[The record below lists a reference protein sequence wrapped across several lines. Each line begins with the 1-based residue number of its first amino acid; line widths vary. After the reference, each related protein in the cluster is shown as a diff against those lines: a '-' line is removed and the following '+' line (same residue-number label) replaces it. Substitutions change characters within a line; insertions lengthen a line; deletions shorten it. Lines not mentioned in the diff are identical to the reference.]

1 MQTTTTN
8 YKNSVKAS
16 MRIVDARAEL
26 YNGSALVATYTK
38 ENAIKSITI
47 DRTAED
53 SKFFGFGVIHKVNV
67 KLIDVTRAIN
77 ITTANHFKISIGFK
91 LSNGSVEYI
100 SFPYAY
106 VTEVNRDENTN
117 ELSITAYDVLNKYK
131 ANLTGELNLTTPYT
145 IKDFINACGALMG
158 LTAVI
163 PEGLEV
169 FNTSYTEG
177 ANFEGTETIQ
187 EALNAA
193 AEATQTIYFINAS
206 NNLVFKRLDK
216 SGAAVKTISKEEYIT
231 LDSGA
236 NRRLQTIA
244 SVTELGD
251 NVEAAITE
259 IGTTQ
264 YIRNNPFL
272 ELREDIDTMLQTA
285 IAAVGGTTINQFN
298 CAWRGDPSLEMG
310 DKLSFVTKDNQTVIT
325 YLLNDTLHYD
335 GGLSEQTEW
344 NYTESEETDSNP
356 ATLGEALKQTFARVD
371 KANKTVEIMAS
382 EVDNNKSQI
391 SNLYLDTESIS
402 ASVQNIETVVNESL
416 EGINEDVATL
426 KKQVET
432 TMTAEDVNIAI
443 KKELDNGVSKV
454 ETTTGFKFDEEGLT
468 ISKTGSEMETK
479 IDEDGMTVYKDSEEV
494 LKADNKGVTAYN
506 LHAKTYLI
514 IGESSRFEDYEK
526 DGETRTGCFW
536 IGGGN

>member
-38 ENAIKSITI
+38 SDAIKSITI

-53 SKFFGFGVIHKVNV
+53 SKFFGFGVIHKVNI

-77 ITTANHFKISIGFK
+77 ITTANHFKLSIGFK

-117 ELSITAYDVLNKYK
+117 ELSITAYDVLNKFK
-131 ANLTGELNLTTPYT
+131 GNLTSELNLETPYT
-145 IKDFINACGALMG
+145 IKDFINACAALMG

-163 PEGLEV
+163 PDSLEV
-169 FNTSYTEG
+169 FNTSYTDG
-177 ANFEGTETIQ
+177 ANFEGSETIQ

-206 NNLVFKRLDK
+206 NKLVFKRLDK
-216 SGAAVKTISKEEYIT
+216 SGAAVKTISKEEYIK

-251 NVEAAITE
+251 NVEASITE
-259 IGTTQ
+259 TGTTQ

-272 ELREDIDTMLQTA
+272 ELREDIDTMLQAA
-285 IAAVGGTTINQFN
+285 IAAIGGITINQFS
-298 CAWRGDPSLEMG
+298 CEWRGDPSLEMG
-310 DKLSFVTKDNQTVIT
+310 DKLKFVTKDNQTVTT
-325 YLLNDTLHYD
+325 YLLNDSLSYN
-335 GGLSEQTEW
+335 GGLSEKTEW
-344 NYTESEETDSNP
+344 NYAESEETESNP
-356 ATLGEALKQTFARVD
+356 ATLGEALKQTFAKVD

-402 ASVQNIETVVNESL
+402 ASVQNIETVVTESVDN
-416 EGINEDVATL
+416 INEDINIL
-426 KKQVET
+426 KNKVDT
-432 TMTAEDVNIAI
+432 TMTAEDINIAI
-443 KKELDNGVSKV
+443 KKEIDNGVAKV
-454 ETTTGFKFDEEGLT
+454 ETTTGFTLDENGLT
-468 ISKTGSEMETK
+468 VSKTGSEMTTT
-479 IDEDGMTVYKDSEEV
+479 INEDGMTIKQ
-494 LKADNKGVTAYN
+494 DNEDRLIANNGGVIAYD

-514 IGESSRFEDYEK
+514 VGESSRFEDYDK